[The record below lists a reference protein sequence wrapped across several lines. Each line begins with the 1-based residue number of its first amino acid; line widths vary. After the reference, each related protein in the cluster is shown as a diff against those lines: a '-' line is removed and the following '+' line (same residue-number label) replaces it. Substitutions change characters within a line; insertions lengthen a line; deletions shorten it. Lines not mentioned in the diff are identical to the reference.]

1 MPRSTPN
8 IGTPNESRGGN
19 NLMLEC
25 SKKRKQLLE
34 IIKGACGKPIS
45 LEKSPRGGYKIFDIK
60 VFHIVDQGITAT
72 KLIVWVHGA
81 FGESWMEGRQV

>member
-1 MPRSTPN
+1 MFRKEKTV
-8 IGTPNESRGGN
+8 TGN
-19 NLMLEC
+19 N
-25 SKKRKQLLE
+25 KRGVWQAN
-34 IIKGACGKPIS
+34 IIG
-45 LEKSPRGGYKIFDIK
+45 KSPRGGYKIFDIK

>member
-1 MPRSTPN
+1 MFQKEKTV
-8 IGTPNESRGGN
+8 TGN
-19 NLMLEC
+19 N
-25 SKKRKQLLE
+25 KRGL
-34 IIKGACGKPIS
+34 GKPIS